1 MDAKSYSL
9 LHTQLCGVTSTGHIA
24 PWLRAQPEH
33 TQHGHAQQAGAR
45 ARTRRRQTARA
56 HRAHSTGTQ
65 ACAAPSAPVRG
76 RPSHAHACVHWLLWA
91 AATCPPAPPGRR
103 VCGAGR
109 EPGPGEMR
117 QGRGR
122 QRRHPAPG
130 SSRTWSHIIHQ
141 WTVNAGSSCRR
152 PCWPFHGAGRP
163 HGAACST
170 APAPQFTAR
179 THTQRLCSKVRA
191 PDTPVRAQPPPPP
204 PHSPRAAS
212 APHADLVLH
221 ARFWR
226 RLSPASRPA
235 LEHGWLKIST
245 TSANRPL
252 QLARRK
258 VDFYE
263 GWNDPL

>member
-1 MDAKSYSL
+1 MLTRVCALQSL
-9 LHTQLCGVTSTGHIA
+9 SGA
-24 PWLRAQPEH
+24 PVLTRVCALQSLSVV
-33 TQHGHAQQAGAR
+33 
-45 ARTRRRQTARA
+45 ART
-56 HRAHSTGTQ
+56 GG
-65 ACAAPSAPVRG
+65 AAPSAPVRG

-91 AATCPPAPPGRR
+91 SATCPPAPPGRR

-122 QRRHPAPG
+122 QRRHPAPR

-141 WTVNAGSSCRR
+141 WTVNAGSSCGR

-179 THTQRLCSKVRA
+179 AHTQRLCSKVRA
-191 PDTPVRAQPPPPP
+191 PSTPVRAQPPPPP
-204 PHSPRAAS
+204 AHSPRAAS

-226 RLSPASRPA
+226 RLSPASRPT
-235 LEHGWLKIST
+235 LERGWLKIST
-245 TSANRPL
+245 TFANRPL
-252 QLARRK
+252 QLSSKK
-258 VDFYE
+258 VDFRE